1 MQGKLIEKVYC
12 PVADNDIDGGDCII
26 ICDVA
31 DKMIKPTVLPEG
43 VRWDEN
49 QRKKCLNCEWHN
61 YE

>member
-1 MQGKLIEKVYC
+1 MQGELIEKVYC
-12 PVADNDIDGGDCII
+12 PITDKDIDGGDCII

-43 VRWDEN
+43 VIWNEE
-49 QRKKCLNCEWHN
+49 QCEKCISCQYHN

>member
-1 MQGKLIEKVYC
+1 MDKVFC
-12 PVADNDIDGGDCII
+12 PVANRDIDGGDCII

-43 VRWDEN
+43 VIWNEE
-49 QRKKCLNCEWHN
+49 QREKCISCQYHN